1 MPEAYGD
8 DSGNFQYSGLFA
20 EVYDLLIS
28 NETIGDADFFRA
40 VIRDRGEPA
49 LEIGCGTGRL
59 LLDYVA
65 EGLDVEGV
73 DLSEDMLRICRRKAE
88 ARGLSLAVHAQAM
101 QALDLPRRFK
111 TVFVPASS
119 FMLLTERREAELALQ
134 RFYAHL
140 TPGGQVLIPLH
151 LPHKTDIGVDPAP
164 EGVWRLRR
172 QGSRP
177 DDGTMVECWE
187 KVSYDLEA
195 RLRVAEL
202 RYEVK
207 RDGRTIERQEG
218 KPAIRWYTQ
227 DEFCAMLE
235 RAGFTRIEVFRGH
248 TFTAAG
254 PDDTAFT
261 CLGRR

>member
-1 MPEAYGD
+1 MSQASFE
-8 DSGNFQYSGLFA
+8 YSGLFA

-65 EGLDVEGV
+65 EELDVEGV
-73 DLSEDMLRICRRKAE
+73 DLSEDMLRICQGKAE
-88 ARGLSLAVHAQAM
+88 KRGLNVTVYLQAM

-111 TVFVPASS
+111 TIFVPGSS
-119 FMLLTERREAELALQ
+119 FMLLTDRREAELTLQ

-151 LPHKTDIGVDPAP
+151 LPHKTDVGVEPAP

-177 DDGTMVECWE
+177 DDGTTIECWE
-187 KVSYDLEA
+187 RVSYDLEA
-195 RLRVAEL
+195 RLRSAEL
-202 RYEVK
+202 RYEVR
-207 RDGRTIERQEG
+207 RDGRMIERQEG
-218 KPAIRWYTQ
+218 TPVIRWYTQ

-235 RAGFTRIEVFRGH
+235 RAGFTRIEVLREH
-248 TFTAAG
+248 TFKAAV